1 MLAGRDFFSLQYLS
15 SVQAIEKFSAN
26 TVRVDGMTEEQYHEQ
41 FKADSKSAKKE
52 RLDEQQALQQII
64 MNMEIGKPWGSFR
77 GDISWWA
84 NQKKEY
90 LDKFAGKV
98 ELDSSSVT
106 RYLNHEYRELME
118 CASSDKPVTKNLML
132 YLGKELC
139 KRWHIKLGYRIEIW
153 GWFNLNHWVLAVN
166 GPDASFPFLLAE
178 PGKTGLDLEDPKVA
192 KRIVEREG
200 VRVYAR

>member
-1 MLAGRDFFSLQYLS
+1 M
-15 SVQAIEKFSAN
+15 
-26 TVRVDGMTEEQYHEQ
+26 
-41 FKADSKSAKKE
+41 
-52 RLDEQQALQQII
+52 
-64 MNMEIGKPWGSFR
+64 
-77 GDISWWA
+77 
-84 NQKKEY
+84 
-90 LDKFAGKV
+90 
-98 ELDSSSVT
+98 
-106 RYLNHEYRELME
+106 ME